1 MAAGGR
7 VLAWLS
13 PSHVAAAVREQE
25 PAFGACQELGNEAR
39 SREGAI
45 TVGWLVGADGSVS
58 EVTLGRTTFTSD
70 LVNDC
75 MLSVARKVT
84 FPASQSSAQVF
95 WTVRL
100 RGSDDEPLA
109 EASRYRERH

>member
-1 MAAGGR
+1 
-7 VLAWLS
+7 
-13 PSHVAAAVREQE
+13 
-25 PAFGACQELGNEAR
+25 
-39 SREGAI
+39 
-45 TVGWLVGADGSVS
+45 
-58 EVTLGRTTFTSD
+58 
-70 LVNDC
+70 VNDC